1 MGREGTAVKNGVID
15 IGDYIHP
22 EERTAT
28 ERIMALTQ
36 AAGWSESAM
45 GEGLDETNLYILS
58 SSCYHLPPE
67 HPLARMAAEEAE
79 RFGLEEPPRLY
90 IARRFS
96 YDPQPGGY
104 RVPTVVIPS
113 VLTEEN
119 DLSMIRCRII
129 AAVAGVRAGHHR
141 LEHMIWLAENMSGT
155 IPLPFAPQA
164 ALALLYEWK
173 RAMRYS
179 QDRAVWLAT
188 GNLKEALRNILY
200 GTVPRE
206 MLDRFDFGPEGTF
219 VPQVERYGRG
229 IMQKTA
235 GAFAGLMQDYA
246 HLPERYARLTRF
258 AQGGAGE

>member
-1 MGREGTAVKNGVID
+1 MKDTVIN

-22 EERTAT
+22 EERAAS
-28 ERIMALTQ
+28 ERIMAMTQ
-36 AAGWSESAM
+36 AAGWSESAL
-45 GEGLDETNLYILS
+45 GEGLDETNRYILS
-58 SSCYHLPPE
+58 SSCYLLPPE
-67 HPLARMAAEEAE
+67 HPLARLAAEESE

-96 YDPQPGGY
+96 YDLQLGGY
-104 RVPTVVIPS
+104 RVPTVIVPS

-119 DLSMIRCRII
+119 DLSVIRCRII

-141 LEHMIWLAENMSGT
+141 LEHMVWLAENMSGT
-155 IPLPFAPQA
+155 IPLPFVSQA

-179 QDRAVWLAT
+179 QDRAVYLAT
-188 GNLKEALRNILY
+188 GDLKEALRNILY

-229 IMQKTA
+229 IVQKTM
-235 GAFAGLMQDYA
+235 GAFAGMMQDHA

-258 AQGGAGE
+258 AQGGARE